1 MDKDIQSSLEKGN
14 ISLEEVEGISKKI
27 QEHIQDDRLSPEQ
40 LEDDYFE
47 GDGVISDDISDSII
61 GASQTAAK
69 EKQKKIKEIK
79 TRASKNRKEIN
90 TIKKEAGIRRSK
102 QSQFPTRSHEFLAD
116 DNLSKRGIYVVLSN
130 EGSEIYKD
138 GADIAPRL
146 LMGRDY
152 FGKKC
157 TLNAFNHLITV
168 KEKIEASRG
177 KDINNAPK
185 WIIISNDTSI
195 ISDRYLLTRLE
206 ELQPNTHAAGAYGFE
221 RIRASG
227 KWYQVDSITEQKYL
241 RGCYMQAN
249 INNTNWDFIV
259 GSKFK
264 DRPKSRIIIV
274 HGPFIAV
281 RGETFMTID
290 FTDMAKH
297 MKKGFF
303 HYMADISM
311 ECLKRGL
318 KAAQVK
324 TLTCQYENIH
334 DMKDDPDFRH
344 DQSYFAS
351 KWQPLLPASLY
362 PNDTF
367 K

>member
-1 MDKDIQSSLEKGN
+1 MDKDVQSALRKGN
-14 ISLEEVEGISKKI
+14 PSLEESAAISKKLE
-27 QEHIQDDRLSPEQ
+27 EHLQKDQLGPEQ
-40 LEDDYFE
+40 IENDFFE
-47 GDGVISDDISDSII
+47 GDGIISDAII
-61 GASQTAAK
+61 EASQTVAK
-69 EKQKKIKEIK
+69 EKEKRIKEIK
-79 TRASKNRKEIN
+79 TRASKNHKKVN
-90 TIKKEAGIRRSK
+90 KIKKDAGVRRSK

-116 DNLSKRGIYVVLSN
+116 DSLSRRGIHVVLSN

-157 TLNAFNHLITV
+157 TLNAFDHLITV
-168 KEKIEASRG
+168 KEKIKASRG
-177 KDINNAPK
+177 ENPNNAPQ
-185 WIIISNDTSI
+185 WIVISNDTSI

-206 ELQPNTHAAGAYGFE
+206 ELKPNTHVAGAYGFE

-227 KWYQVDSITEQKYL
+227 KWYQVDNVAEQKYL
-241 RGCYMQAN
+241 RGCYMQGN
-249 INNTNWDFIV
+249 INNIDWDFIV

-264 DRPKSRIIIV
+264 DRPKSRIIIA

-290 FTDMAKH
+290 FTDMAKNI
-297 MKKGFF
+297 KKGFF

-318 KAAQVK
+318 KAGQVK
-324 TLTCQYENIH
+324 TLTGQYENIH

-362 PNDTF
+362 PNDDF